1 MAALTPLSSLLVREA
16 GPQAA
21 GLDQGQTWERLARR
35 RLAWSALMGAPG
47 DTVALY
53 LSDGFEFAAALL
65 GAWSLGVGVVLP
77 GDDAPETLRALQ
89 AHSRRLFIGDASA
102 PADGPES
109 PAAGRALAGAS
120 VAMPAVPV
128 VVFTSG
134 STGQSAAVPKP
145 LRCIEAELAAL
156 ETAFGESVEGAG
168 ILSTVSHQHYYGLLF
183 KILWPLSASRPFWA
197 RQLRLPEEIAAA
209 AARTGRCALVS
220 SPALLKR
227 IGGSPAAVE
236 ALLPARA
243 SLAAVFSSGG
253 PLPWDAV
260 LRSRAALGQ
269 TPIEVYGSSETGGV
283 AWRERWVET
292 DPWAPLPGV
301 ETEVDQDGVLT
312 LRSAHLPTREWTRTD
327 DLAAPAEGG
336 FHLLGR
342 VDRIVK
348 VEEKRVSLA
357 ALESRLAAHPS
368 VAEAHV
374 LLLKGAREL
383 LGAVVRLK
391 EPAPL
396 EPSARR
402 AVSERLRRHLQDQSD
417 LTGLPRRWRFVDS
430 MPADS
435 MGKATRA
442 ALEALFVDGEAIE
455 PECLYV
461 QALDQGVELCLFLPD
476 SLRWFK
482 GHFPGHALLPGVVQL
497 HCAIVA
503 AREHLGARGAFQGL
517 RALKFMRPL
526 RPGKMLTLTLLPTAG
541 GFEFRYASEEGR
553 HAGGHVLLA

>member
-1 MAALTPLSSLLVREA
+1 M
-16 GPQAA
+16 
-21 GLDQGQTWERLARR
+21 GLDAGQTWDRLARR
-35 RLAWSALMGAPG
+35 RAAWSAHMGVSGGGGA
-47 DTVALY
+47 VALY

-65 GAWSLGVGVVLP
+65 GAWSAGVGVVLP
-77 GDDAPETLRALQ
+77 GDDAPETLRAIG
-89 AHSRRLFIGDASA
+89 AHARRLFIGDACA
-102 PADGPES
+102 PEDGPMS
-109 PAAGRALAGAS
+109 AHGTLPPAGAAGRALAGAS
-120 VAMPAVPV
+120 AAMPAVPV

-134 STGQSAAVPKP
+134 STGTSSAVPKP
-145 LRCIEAELAAL
+145 LHCIQNELAAL
-156 ETAFGESVEGAG
+156 ETVFGDGVDGAA

-183 KILWPLSASRPFWA
+183 KILWPLSAGRPFWA

-209 AARTGRCALVS
+209 AAKAGRCALVS

-227 IGGSPAAVE
+227 IGGSPAALE

-283 AWRERWVET
+283 AWRLRQVET
-292 DPWAPLPGV
+292 DPWAPLPDV
-301 ETEVDQDGVLT
+301 ETAIDHDGVLT
-312 LRSAHLPTREWTRTD
+312 LRSAHTPTRAWMRMD
-327 DLAAPAEGG
+327 DLAAAAHGG

-357 ALESRLAAHPS
+357 ALETRLAAHPL
-368 VAEAHV
+368 VAEARV
-374 LLLKGAREL
+374 LLLKGARDL

-396 EPSARR
+396 EPAGRR
-402 AVSERLRRHLQDQSD
+402 AVSDRLRRHLRDTAD
-417 LTGLPRRWRFVDS
+417 LTGLPRRWRFVDG
-430 MPADS
+430 MPTDS
-435 MGKATRA
+435 MGKTTQA
-442 ALEALFVDGEAIE
+442 ALEGLFVEGELSE

-461 QALDQGVELCLFLPD
+461 QAFDQGVELCLFLPD

-482 GHFPGHALLPGVVQL
+482 GHFPGHPLLPGVVQL
-497 HCAIVA
+497 HWAISA

-526 RPGKMLTLTLLPTAG
+526 RPGKMLTLSLLPNAG

>member
-1 MAALTPLSSLLVREA
+1 V
-16 GPQAA
+16 
-21 GLDQGQTWERLARR
+21 GLDAGQTWDRLARR
-35 RLAWSALMGAPG
+35 RAAWSALMGAPG
-47 DTVALY
+47 GAVALH

-65 GAWSLGVGVVLP
+65 GAWSAGVGVVLP
-77 GDDAPETLRALQ
+77 GDDAPETLRALG
-89 AHSRRLFIGDASA
+89 AHARRLFIGDASA
-102 PADGPES
+102 PADGPLPPPPS
-109 PAAGRALAGAS
+109 DGRALVADA

-134 STGQSAAVPKP
+134 STGQSTAVPKP
-145 LRCIEAELAAL
+145 LHCIQNELAAL
-156 ETAFGESVEGAG
+156 ETVFGDGVDGAA

-183 KILWPLSASRPFWA
+183 KILWPLSASRPFWG

-209 AARTGRCALVS
+209 AARAGRCALVS

-260 LRSRAALGQ
+260 LRSRAALGR

-283 AWRERWVET
+283 AWRQRRLET
-292 DPWAPLPGV
+292 DPWLALPGV
-301 ETEVDQDGVLT
+301 ETAVDKDGVLT
-312 LRSAHLPTREWTRTD
+312 LRSAHIPTREWTRTD

-357 ALESRLAAHPS
+357 ALERSLAAHPS

-374 LLLKGAREL
+374 LLLKGARDL

-396 EPSARR
+396 DPAGRR
-402 AVSERLRRHLQDQSD
+402 AVSDRLRRHLQETAD
-417 LTGLPRRWRFVDS
+417 LTGLPRRWRFVDG

-442 ALEALFVDGEAIE
+442 SLEALFMEGEASE

-461 QALDQGVELCLFLPD
+461 QALDKGVELCLFLPD

-482 GHFPGHALLPGVVQL
+482 GHFPGHPLLPGVVQL
-497 HCAIVA
+497 HWAITA

-526 RPGKMLTLTLLPTAG
+526 RPGKMLTLTLLPIAG